1 MSKASLFSIGI
12 AVTFSCSSVALASE
26 QTDPWSGLY
35 GGLTY
40 SSSKID
46 ATGTKSGSAS
56 YSVDADNDNT
66 NVGLFVGYNYNL
78 SPVIIGLEVGLQD
91 KLAEDPSV
99 PDLVGKVTY
108 DSLIEYKIKA
118 GYPMDQILPYA
129 FYGGGSMKIAWSA
142 YNTSQSYSGYRTM
155 GVGVDYLLNQN
166 VILGFE
172 YAKSSVDIIYSDQNS
187 LGYID
192 DTDLT
197 AMRIRI
203 GYHLPPFF

>member
-12 AVTFSCSSVALASE
+12 AVTFSYSSVALASE

-46 ATGTKSGSAS
+46 ATGTKPGSAS
-56 YSVDADNDNT
+56 YSVDADNGNT

-91 KLAEDPSV
+91 ELAEDPSSSEWA
-99 PDLVGKVTY
+99 GKATY
-108 DSLIEYKIKA
+108 DSLGEIKIKA
-118 GYPMDQILPYA
+118 GYTMDQILPYA
-129 FYGGGSMKIAWSA
+129 FYGSGSMRIAWSEFI
-142 YNTSQSYSGYRTM
+142 TSQSYSGYKTM

-172 YAKSSVDIIYSDQNS
+172 YANSSVDISYSD
-187 LGYID
+187 GFRD

-203 GYHLPPFF
+203 GYHLPP

>member
-1 MSKASLFSIGI
+1 MFLKVKLI
-12 AVTFSCSSVALASE
+12 VVLNKT
-26 QTDPWSGLY
+26 
-35 GGLTY
+35 
-40 SSSKID
+40 
-46 ATGTKSGSAS
+46 
-56 YSVDADNDNT
+56 NDNGKT

-91 KLAEDPSV
+91 KLAEDPSSSEWAC
-99 PDLVGKVTY
+99 KVTY
-108 DSLIEYKIKA
+108 DSLREYKIKA
-118 GYPMDQILPYA
+118 GYPMDQMLPYA

-142 YNTSQSYSGYRTM
+142 YTDTMSYSGYKTM

-172 YAKSSVDIIYSDQNS
+172 YAKSSVDISYSD
-187 LGYID
+187 GFTD

-203 GYHLPPFF
+203 GYHF